1 MWRRSN
7 PTPPPQNGASSAG
20 RTKTIDDADTVADSR
35 FHRSTTDSSRRR
47 HSRLIQQNI
56 HTIISNINNNDPHD
70 RITFAYFLEFAT
82 SAQQTGVSLVSASAA
97 AFSCELLKRKTISCS
112 AIANCQRINL
122 ALFGALS
129 VK

>member
-35 FHRSTTDSSRRR
+35 MVASSRCRQ
-47 HSRLIQQNI
+47 SRLIQQNI

-70 RITFAYFLEFAT
+70 RNTFAYFLEFAT